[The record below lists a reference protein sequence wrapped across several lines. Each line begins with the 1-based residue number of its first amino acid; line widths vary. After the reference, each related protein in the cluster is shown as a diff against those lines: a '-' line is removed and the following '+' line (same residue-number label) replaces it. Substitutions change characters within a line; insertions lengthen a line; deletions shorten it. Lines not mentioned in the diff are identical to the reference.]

1 MKIVH
6 VITSLYTGGAEKLM
20 VDLLPRIQE
29 HGHDVELV
37 LFDGAKTPF
46 FDLLQ
51 TKKVKIHCLSI
62 GGSVYNPFLIWKLR
76 KILEAADIVHT
87 HNTSPQFFTAVAS
100 RLYLKSKPVLITTEH
115 NTTNRRRSIP
125 LLKWIDRWMYKQY
138 SRIICISDQASINL
152 NHYLQE
158 LETKSVVIYNG
169 VDLSRY
175 SSVHPTISKHD
186 EKVIVTM
193 VAAFRKQKDQPTL
206 IRAISLLPEKYEL
219 QLVGTGDAELVE
231 SCKNLAKELK
241 SSDRVHFL
249 GMRTEVPDLLQQS
262 NIIVLSSHYEGLSLS
277 SIEGMA
283 SGRPF
288 VASDVEGLRE
298 IVKGYGILFPHK
310 DEKSLSNIILQLAND
325 SEYAKNIAEKCR
337 ERALKYDISVT
348 ADRYCA
354 VYNQLLSR

>member
-37 LFDGAKTPF
+37 LFDGTKTPF
-46 FDLLQ
+46 FGLLQ
-51 TKKVKIHCLSI
+51 STKVKIHSLSI
-62 GGSVYNPFLIWKLR
+62 GGSVYNPILIWKLR
-76 KILEAADIVHT
+76 KILETADIVHT
-87 HNTSPQFFTAVAS
+87 HNTSPQLFTAIAS
-100 RLYLKSKPVLITTEH
+100 KLNLKSKPVLITTEH

-138 SRIICISDQASINL
+138 SRIICISDQAAINL

-158 LETKSVVIYNG
+158 LKTKSVVVYNG

-193 VAAFRKQKDQPTL
+193 VAAFRKQKDQSTL

-219 QLVGTGDAELVE
+219 QLVGTGDADLIE
-231 SCKNLAKELK
+231 SCKNLATELK
-241 SSDRVHFL
+241 LTDRVHFM
-249 GMRTEVPDLLQQS
+249 GMRTDVPDLLQQS
-262 NIIVLSSHYEGLSLS
+262 DIIVLSSHYEGLSLS

-288 VASDVEGLRE
+288 VSSDVEGLHE
-298 IVKGYGILFPHK
+298 IVSGYGELFPHENSK
-310 DEKSLSNIILQLAND
+310 DLADIIVRLSEDKA
-325 SEYAKNIAEKCR
+325 YARQVSDRCCA
-337 ERALKYDISVT
+337 RASQFDISVMEEK
-348 ADRYCA
+348 
-354 VYNQLLSR
+354 YNTMYTLIK